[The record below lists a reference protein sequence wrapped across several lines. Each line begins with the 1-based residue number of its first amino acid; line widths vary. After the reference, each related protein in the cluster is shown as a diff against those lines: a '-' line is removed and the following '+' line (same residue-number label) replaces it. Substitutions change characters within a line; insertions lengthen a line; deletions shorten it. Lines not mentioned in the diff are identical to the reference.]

1 MCEVLRVD
9 VAEARVLHLLPLPA
23 AGEDVHQEGGGGQG
37 RLQHPHLPAEEGV
50 LGVWAELQPELVLGP
65 PRAAMLGQALQV
77 EIIITGAGM

>member
-1 MCEVLRVD
+1 MSEVLRVD

-37 RLQHPHLPAEEGV
+37 GLQHPHLPAEEGV

-65 PRAAMLGQALQV
+65 PRAAVLGQTLQ